1 MNLQR
6 EILEVLRD
14 VSGHLMTTASVHAQ
28 VKCSTGED
36 KTLTDVASELRG
48 LERKGPA
55 PALDPDDFGHRW
67 AITDAG
73 KMRLAD

>member
-6 EILEVLRD
+6 AILEVLRD
-14 VSGHLMTTASVHAQ
+14 VSGHLMTTAAVHGQ
-28 VKCSTGED
+28 VKCATGAD
-36 KTLTDVASELRG
+36 KTLTDVKGALED
-48 LERKGPA
+48 LERKGHA
-55 PALDPDDFGHRW
+55 KGIDHEDYGHRW